1 MTSWAP
7 FQNQQL
13 NIIFFQNPDEATI
26 FQFIVA
32 PNTEINQLRFDNNK
46 YVVSYESDG
55 DFDDGE
61 GRPVIKFGYE
71 TNPLTSCFKAYKFLS
86 NVQ

>member
-1 MTSWAP
+1 MSDSFLSFTQDA
-7 FQNQQL
+7 N
-13 NIIFFQNPDEATI
+13 DATI

-32 PNTEINQLRFDNNK
+32 PNTEINQLRFGDNNVAPFNK
-46 YVVSYESDG
+46 YVVSWDTET
-55 DFDDGE
+55 DFLKGVGKPGTKI
-61 GRPVIKFGYE
+61 GRE